1 MTIHLHKLALAI
13 LLTGTIASADANTPK
28 HIAAASV
35 ITAATYIT
43 LSAFSGRTVEGRLPS
58 LIGAL
63 VWSNSLMLGFEV
75 MDANGGYLNGHD
87 MKTGIITT
95 IVTGGIIYA
104 LDIHGVEPAPIKNG
118 VGFVWRFK

>member
-1 MTIHLHKLALAI
+1 MRALILALMLFAPI
-13 LLTGTIASADANTPK
+13 ANADGNTFAHIGGAAGITGGMYLVLTG
-28 HIAAASV
+28 
-35 ITAATYIT
+35 
-43 LSAFSGRTVEGRLPS
+43 FSGRDVAYRPLLLGVSMGWSALSITAVEL
-58 LIGAL
+58 
-63 VWSNSLMLGFEV
+63 